1 MGRSEGLTFT
11 RAEGRELHDPTGS
24 DPGLPDVLVGFL
36 ARHQPGDVAAV
47 AG

>member
-11 RAEGRELHDPTGS
+11 RDEGRELHDPKGA
-24 DPGLPDVLVGFL
+24 DPGLLDVRVGFL
-36 ARHQPGDVAAV
+36 APHQPGDVAAV